1 MNGSTELVN
10 HMGTPLTIVNTAR
23 VSFGKNSEEMGDREW
38 GLIRYLIRNKH
49 SSPFRHCSFQ
59 FRIVAPV
66 FVIRQWQKHQV
77 GCAWNEVSGR
87 YVVFDDCDHWEHQE
101 WRGHSDNL
109 KQGSIGP
116 FDCPEA
122 DGVYEDAMR
131 LSWQAYSRLL
141 ELGVCR
147 EQARTVLP
155 LSLMTQCVW
164 TASLQAVVHF
174 LKLRTDSHAQAEIR
188 VFADGVRTL
197 IESISPDYERL
208 LAIMVDGKEL

>member
-23 VSFGKNSEEMGDREW
+23 VSFGKSSEEMGEREW
-38 GLIRYLIRNKH
+38 KLILYLIRNKH
-49 SSPFRHCSFQ
+49 SSPFRHCTFQ

-77 GCAWNEVSGR
+77 GCSWNEVSGR
-87 YVVFDDCDHWEHQE
+87 YVVFEDSDHWEHQE
-101 WRGHSDNL
+101 WRGHSKDI
-109 KQGSIGP
+109 KQGSLGT
-116 FDCPEA
+116 FDCPEG
-122 DGVYEDAMR
+122 DEVYEEAMKV
-131 LSWQAYSRLL
+131 SWCAYNKLL

-174 LKLRTDSHAQAEIR
+174 LRLRTDSHAQAEIR
-188 VFADGVRTL
+188 IFAHGIRSL

-208 LAIMVDGKEL
+208 MAIMVDGEGL